1 MIHLTFAQSLFYSPI
16 SKQFEKNVDSHLMG
30 YLNKYKLMHPC
41 QSGFRHKH
49 NCNTALVKLIEKWM
63 TYINNGDIDGTLFI
77 DFRKE
82 SGTID
87 HSLLIKKLEYYKCS
101 ESSLNWFK
109 SYLNTR
115 LQAIMS
121 EQGLPEFAHIQLGV
135 PQGSILGPTLFLLFI
150 NDFPLSPNHCTAD
163 FHDDD
168 STVHVS
174 DINKDQIENK
184 LQSYSDQVTL
194 WRKNYKMPINYSKTT
209 TMTIGSKHDIICKSG
224 TINVNIDNH
233 QIDTITSH
241 QVFGLYIDETLSSNP
256 HIDYFCI
263 AISSRITPLKQLSL
277 HITENIQFFFLSELH
292 SAIDRLWLQLMGTN
306 VNCEY

>member
-49 NCNTALVKLIEKWM
+49 SCNTALVKLIEKWM
-63 TYINNGDIDGTLFI
+63 ACIDNGDIVGTLFI

-82 SGTID
+82 SGTVD

-115 LQAIMS
+115 LQAILS
-121 EQGLPEFAHIQLGV
+121 EQDLPEFAHILSGV

-163 FHDDD
+163 FDDD
-168 STVHVS
+168 DCTVHVS
-174 DINKDQIENK
+174 DINKYQFENK
-184 LQSYSDQVTL
+184 LQSYSDQVTQ
-194 WRKNYKMPINYSKTT
+194 WSKNYKMPIHYNKTT
-209 TMTIGSKHDIICKSG
+209 TMTIGSKHNIIGKSG

-233 QIDTITSH
+233 QIDTVTSH
-241 QVFGLYIDETLSSNP
+241 LY
-256 HIDYFCI
+256 
-263 AISSRITPLKQLSL
+263 
-277 HITENIQFFFLSELH
+277 
-292 SAIDRLWLQLMGTN
+292 
-306 VNCEY
+306 